1 MHGYFQVDTFG
12 SAFLGALIISI
23 VSIALN
29 ALTGTGNTRVTFQR
43 RQRPTKSDKDDGP
56 VIDV

>member
-1 MHGYFQVDTFG
+1 MDSFG
-12 SAFLGALIISI
+12 FAFFGALIISI

-29 ALTGTGNTRVTFQR
+29 VLTGTGNTRVTFQH
-43 RQRPTKSDKDDGP
+43 RQRPPKFDEDDGP